1 MAVAGEAREWPV
13 TLVWGLLVAASIA
26 GALLAE
32 SYPVA
37 RIAETATILLA
48 AIKIHLVFRQYMELQ
63 WRHGPITMLV
73 HIWLAFVSVLL
84 IATCWLV

>member
-73 HIWLAFVSVLL
+73 HIWLAVVSVLL

>member
-1 MAVAGEAREWPV
+1 MALAGEAREWPV
-13 TLVWGLLVAASIA
+13 TLVWVLLVAASIA

-37 RIAETATILLA
+37 RIAETATVILA
-48 AIKIHLVFRQYMELQ
+48 AIKIHLVFRHYMELA
-63 WRHGPITMLV
+63 WRHGPVTFILNA
-73 HIWLAFVSVLL
+73 WLAVVAVLL